1 MREKRLRRGYA
12 ASGDAVMRRF
22 ARLCGIFDAVIRR
35 VARLCGIRRCGYAA
49 RCAVIRHLTMRL
61 EGIFDAAEGLGIII
75 GLSHAAQ
82 AAA

>member
-1 MREKRLRRGYA
+1 MRHLTMRLCGASRGYA
-12 ASGDAVMRRF
+12 ASS
-22 ARLCGIFDAVIRR
+22 
-35 VARLCGIRRCGYAA
+35 
-49 RCAVIRHLTMRL
+49 MRL